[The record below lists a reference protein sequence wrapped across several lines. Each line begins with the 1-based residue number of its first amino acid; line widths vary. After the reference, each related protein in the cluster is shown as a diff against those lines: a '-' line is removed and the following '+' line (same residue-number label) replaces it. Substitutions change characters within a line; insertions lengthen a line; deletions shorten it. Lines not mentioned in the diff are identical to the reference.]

1 MIDRATEDR
10 LWNAYWLD
18 KSDANRNTILE
29 LYKGWI
35 VEVARRWI
43 VANYQEQHMEDLIAG
58 VLVMALEAIAVF
70 EPRRGIHFRQFM
82 QVRIRAALGEARRN
96 LDPMA
101 VHARRKLTL
110 IQRARAA
117 LRQELQR
124 NPTEREIAQHLK
136 ISELS
141 VTRCTAV
148 ESESYDHC
156 WRERNTTLARYYAP
170 LVVETEPTLPLCVE
184 FFRLTKRLEPEKI
197 CALWLRYF
205 AKMKVAQV
213 AMELGLSERKTNRLL
228 EGGLKF
234 LRENLA

>member
-18 KSDANRNTILE
+18 KSAANRNAVLE

-43 VANYQEQHMEDLIAG
+43 VANYQEQHMEDFIAG

-70 EPRRGIHFRQFM
+70 EPQRGIRFRHFM
-82 QVRIRAALGEARRN
+82 QVRIRAALGEARRD
-96 LDPMA
+96 LDTMA
-101 VHARRKLTL
+101 VHTRRKITL

-136 ISELS
+136 ISELL
-141 VTRCTAV
+141 VTRYTAV
-148 ESESYDHC
+148 ESESRYHGR
-156 WRERNTTLARYYAP
+156 RERIASP
-170 LVVETEPTLPLCVE
+170 VVETEPTRPLCVE

-213 AMELGLSERKTNRLL
+213 AMELGLSTRQTDRLL
-228 EGGLKF
+228 KGGLEF
-234 LRENLA
+234 LRKNLA